1 MALGRLQS
9 AVGLIATADTQHRY
23 STPRVRHGVHDAKPF
38 EPDTVVVSVTPQFD
52 GVTRPRIFFEVDEQT
67 RNVSFDRAG
76 QVS

>member
-1 MALGRLQS
+1 MALRRLQS

-23 STPRVRHGVHDAKPF
+23 STPRVRHAVHDAIPF

-52 GVTRPRIFFEVDEQT
+52 GVMRSRIFLEVDEQS

-76 QVS
+76 